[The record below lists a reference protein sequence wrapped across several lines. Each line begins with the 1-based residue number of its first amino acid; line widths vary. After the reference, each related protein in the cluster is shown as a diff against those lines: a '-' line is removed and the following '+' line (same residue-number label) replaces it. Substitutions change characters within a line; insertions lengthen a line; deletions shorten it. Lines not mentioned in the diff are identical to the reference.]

1 MTPDQVN
8 EETTG
13 EPLTQEQAVARLEDV
28 QRLTD
33 AALAYLD
40 LDDLLNELLERVREI
55 LRVDTTAVLLVEED
69 GRMLAARAAKGL
81 EEEVERGFRLP
92 VGRGFAGR
100 VAFTREPVM
109 IEDLEG
115 STIQPVNPLF
125 AEKGVS
131 ALLGVPLVV
140 EGEVIGV
147 LHVGMLVPREF
158 TESDIELLQLVA
170 DRVALSI
177 ERSRLMVQGQIAET
191 LQRALLPRQLPQV
204 PGLRMAA
211 RYLPAVDE

>member
-1 MTPDQVN
+1 MTPDQVD

-92 VGRGFAGR
+92 IGRGFAGR
-100 VAFTREPVM
+100 IAATREPVV
-109 IEDLEG
+109 IPDLDDAPL
-115 STIQPVNPLF
+115 QPVNPLF
-125 AEKGVS
+125 REKRVRS
-131 ALLGVPLVV
+131 LLGVPLLI
-140 EGEVIGV
+140 EGRVIGV
-147 LHVGMLVPREF
+147 LHVGSLTPREF
-158 TESDIELLQLVA
+158 PDNDVELLRMVG

-177 ERSRLMVQGQIAET
+177 ERARLAVQDRIAQS
-191 LQRALLPRQLPQV
+191 LQRSLLPRRLPQV

-211 RYLPAVDE
+211 R